1 MEMLTHETMNIRQP
15 TCLPCQTTE
24 VQLPYETS
32 HNNAQ
37 ATRVNWVKLQATKS
51 NGRNNWKFQ
60 RLKHTVL
67 SWDLSILSWFI
78 LFNVATLSQIENR
91 EGKDTLYIMCDFEGE
106 RGSERERERERER
119 WLKVKK
125 KERMGEGR
133 ERWFQ
138 RKKVGG
144 RERERG
150 RERNDKR
157 KKEREIYGFERKK
170 KRHTQT
176 HTHRYKNREKKSE
189 LTFWDLTPLRF
200 WTSRLTLCI
209 LRRTRHGR
217 CRCEPGHSTTP
228 SGSTRHQRRRSQTAG
243 RTTTISTHRWVPL
256 YSK

>member
-106 RGSERERERERER
+106 RGSEREREREREM
-119 WLKVKK
+119 VKSK
-125 KERMGEGR
+125 KERENGRGER
-133 ERWFQ
+133 EMVS
-138 RKKVGG
+138 KKESWWK
-144 RERERG
+144 RERER
-150 RERNDKR
+150 
-157 KKEREIYGFERKK
+157 EREE
-170 KRHTQT
+170 
-176 HTHRYKNREKKSE
+176 
-189 LTFWDLTPLRF
+189 W
-200 WTSRLTLCI
+200 
-209 LRRTRHGR
+209 
-217 CRCEPGHSTTP
+217 
-228 SGSTRHQRRRSQTAG
+228 
-243 RTTTISTHRWVPL
+243 
-256 YSK
+256 